1 MRTGVPAD
9 SIDFYLMDEAWTR
22 LHNEYPCLPQG
33 DPADV
38 ANWYGRALILRESLC
53 PALEGL
59 AQVRNQEILLD
70 TDYDCEQT
78 SFSGQ
83 IGVRM
88 RVGSLLWIGLT
99 LLGGAAAWY
108 RGYRQ
113 LETKDKKTAD
123 KQKNRQAK
131 AA

>member
-1 MRTGVPAD
+1 MIFGG
-9 SIDFYLMDEAWTR
+9 E
-22 LHNEYPCLPQG
+22 